1 MPDLSINSSLTAP
14 QGLPRGRERFLE
26 ALGPLGKVSLATR
39 EVGVH
44 PAGCC
49 QERIDAGIDAKKY
62 SRARRAEYFR
72 PRESGVARADATRQT
87 GLSLRTA
94 TDEERMEFRCSSVA
108 VNTRT
113 VSFTRPSAAA
123 IPKSDRRRR

>member
-1 MPDLSINSSLTAP
+1 MPDSSINSPLMAP

-26 ALGPLGKVSLATR
+26 AFEPLGKVSLAAR
-39 EVGVH
+39 EVGIH

-49 QERIDAGIDAKKY
+49 QECIDAGIDAKKY
-62 SRARRAEYFR
+62 GRARRAEYFLL
-72 PRESGVARADATRQT
+72 RESDVAWADSARQT

-94 TDEERMEFRCSSVA
+94 IEEERMEFRCSSVA

-113 VSFTRPSAAA
+113 VTFTRPSSAA
-123 IPKSDRRRR
+123 IPKSDGRRR

>member
-1 MPDLSINSSLTAP
+1 MPDSSINS
-14 QGLPRGRERFLE
+14 PRPGKIYREAEKVRFLE
-26 ALGPLGKVSLATR
+26 ALERPVKVSLATR

-44 PAGCC
+44 PAICC
-49 QERIDAGIDAKKY
+49 QERIDTGVDAKKY

-72 PRESGVARADATRQT
+72 LRESGVALADSARQT

-113 VSFTRPSAAA
+113 VTFTRPSSAA
-123 IPKSDRRRR
+123 IPKSDGRRR